1 MKTVN
6 KVKQNQQYSE
16 PLKCDQNDPKTLFF
30 LLDFKRQYLSKT
42 ITMMNFKPLFQ
53 GEVYFSCDFLFDC
66 PPLLNSSG
74 NDRVVSRL
82 KVMSFTEQLK
92 IEVSDN
98 G

>member
-1 MKTVN
+1 
-6 KVKQNQQYSE
+6 
-16 PLKCDQNDPKTLFF
+16 
-30 LLDFKRQYLSKT
+30 
-42 ITMMNFKPLFQ
+42 MMNFKPLFQ
-53 GEVYFSCDFLFDC
+53 GEVYLSCDFLFDC

-92 IEVSDN
+92 IEVSDD

>member
-1 MKTVN
+1 
-6 KVKQNQQYSE
+6 
-16 PLKCDQNDPKTLFF
+16 
-30 LLDFKRQYLSKT
+30 
-42 ITMMNFKPLFQ
+42 MMNFKPLFQ
-53 GEVYFSCDFLFDC
+53 GEVYCPVISWFDC

-92 IEVSDN
+92 IEVSDD